1 MEENKQEDAAKVL
14 AIAQQAFK
22 TSDAPILALETK
34 SLAEI
39 APEGAEKH
47 IKQELFRL
55 RKEINESCPLFSI
68 KWNAAG
74 NPDNKDLLKCALE
87 FYEKCRIS
95 GLEDLGKIEL
105 ERFFGLYS
113 SYVALVSIQGESES
127 TIDFEKLAV
136 ALSSYIQLEPD
147 TGVKL
152 KCFVEKGHLPNPA
165 DDTPMK
171 WIGENKVDAGAFWKH
186 LGKKRKDWQAAFTQ
200 PWGKPIQNGDA
211 QYILSDNPV
220 SLILESFGIENRN
233 GVKKNR

>member
-22 TSDAPILALETK
+22 VSDAPILALETK

-87 FYEKCRIS
+87 FYAKCRIS

-105 ERFFGLYS
+105 ERFFSLYS
-113 SYVALVSIQGESES
+113 CCEALVSIQGESES

-136 ALSSYIQLEPD
+136 ALSSYIQMEPD

-171 WIGENKVDAGAFWKH
+171 WIGAYKVDAGAFWKH
-186 LGKKRKDWQAAFTQ
+186 LGWKRNNFQSAFSQ
-200 PWGKPIQNGDA
+200 PWEIRIQNADA
-211 QYILSDNPV
+211 QHVVMSNRIS
-220 SLILESFGIENRN
+220 SILESFGIENKIKPRP
-233 GVKKNR
+233 